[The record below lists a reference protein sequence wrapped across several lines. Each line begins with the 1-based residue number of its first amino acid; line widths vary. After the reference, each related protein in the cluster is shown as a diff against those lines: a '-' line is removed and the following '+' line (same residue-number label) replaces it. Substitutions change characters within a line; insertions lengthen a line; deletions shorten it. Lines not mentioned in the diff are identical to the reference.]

1 MNVLEVLC
9 PNKKNIL
16 VDADLYLYQAT
27 VASEETICWSEEE
40 DIWSL
45 RADLKQAK
53 RSFCERLEGFKE
65 RLGSDTLVLCFT
77 GKGNFRKT
85 VYEPYKS
92 NRKKTR
98 KPVGYAHMVEWAK
111 EAWPSITRDLLEADD
126 LLGILQSAPGYDT
139 LVVSDDKDLLGV
151 PGQVYRPMKDE
162 LPDVSLPDADAWFL
176 TQCLVGDSTDGY
188 PGCPGIGPKTAPK
201 VLGNHPSW
209 EQVAQAYIKA
219 GFTRED
225 ALVQSRCVRI
235 LRWEDWDQDTQQL
248 ILWSPAHAY

>member
-126 LLGILQSAPGYDT
+126 LLEFLSQWPSPLSHVGTY
-139 LVVSDDKDLLGV
+139 VYGV
-151 PGQVYRPMKDE
+151 PPLFHMSKTVISLGQ
-162 LPDVSLPDADAWFL
+162 LAI
-176 TQCLVGDSTDGY
+176 TCL
-188 PGCPGIGPKTAPK
+188 
-201 VLGNHPSW
+201 
-209 EQVAQAYIKA
+209 
-219 GFTRED
+219 F
-225 ALVQSRCVRI
+225 
-235 LRWEDWDQDTQQL
+235 
-248 ILWSPAHAY
+248 